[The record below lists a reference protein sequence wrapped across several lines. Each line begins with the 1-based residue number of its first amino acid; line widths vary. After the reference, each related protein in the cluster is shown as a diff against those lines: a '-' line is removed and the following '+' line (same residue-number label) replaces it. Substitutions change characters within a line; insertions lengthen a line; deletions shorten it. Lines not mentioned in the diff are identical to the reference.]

1 MCKSECI
8 KAIRKLEKLSIQ
20 RPDPSDVLIN
30 IAESVRNRLL
40 DDTSWANFYSYI
52 TCDDRDEWEYR
63 PKSELPTLGDL
74 TEEQLCSIERDL
86 DKQMDMSNMVCKSF
100 QNGIET
106 FVDVKYLSPNN
117 INNNAQRLVKSRK
130 TIQEEK
136 SGNELERVPEE
147 SLSNIQE
154 DEKRPF

>member
-1 MCKSECI
+1 MCRSECL
-8 KAIRKLEKLSIQ
+8 KAIRKLEKLSNQ

-30 IAESVRNRLL
+30 IAESVRNREL
-40 DDTSWANFYSYI
+40 DDTSWANFYCYI

-74 TEEQLCSIERDL
+74 TEEQLCNIERDL
-86 DKQMDMSNMVCKSF
+86 QKQLDTSNMVCKTF
-100 QNGIET
+100 QNGMET

-117 INNNAQRLVKSRK
+117 INNNAQCLVDSREEF
-130 TIQEEK
+130 QEEK

-147 SLSNIQE
+147 SILNLQE